1 MRALI
6 PNVAK
11 WGGLALFGIAAFFFV
26 QQLPAVGADALA
38 SLGGVVVGALIA
50 VASQSWSGV
59 LERRHQLRLAAAERR
74 LEAHQQAFAL
84 WRKLISAVHDEK
96 KTFEVV
102 AECQEWWNNNCL
114 YLSPDA
120 REKFR
125 FAYVCAASH
134 KDYVKDRNN
143 PKLVTDNWANITDA
157 GQAIVRGVELP
168 TLGEQEAE
176 FVEKTKNLTS
186 RSRPTR

>member
-6 PNVAK
+6 PNIAK
-11 WGGLALFGIAAFFFV
+11 WGGLAIFAIAAFFFS
-26 QQLPAVGADALA
+26 QQLPAVSADALA

-50 VASQSWSGV
+50 VASQAWSGV

-74 LEAHQQAFAL
+74 LEAHQQAFTL
-84 WRKLISAVHDEK
+84 WRKLLSAVHDEK
-96 KTFEVV
+96 RIIEVV
-102 AECQEWWNNNCL
+102 AECQEWWDNNCL

-134 KDYVKDRNN
+134 KDYVKDRSN
-143 PKLVTDNWANITDA
+143 PKLVTENWSNISGA
-157 GQAIVRGVELP
+157 GEAIVHGVELP

-176 FVEKTKNLTS
+176 FVEKPRT
-186 RSRPTR
+186 